1 MISTLA
7 DLVSP
12 LTEDAFVAQLRAR
25 TPLVQRAAGIGRY
38 QALID
43 WSGLLRAVIDG
54 SIPADRLRVTQGGK
68 FLPNALYRHGD
79 AVKPQVVEQVMANA
93 GSIMANG
100 VEPYLA
106 AFTKLCASL
115 SEQLGEHV
123 SAGVI
128 ATIGPGGALDL
139 HYDDA
144 DLAILQ
150 IEGRKRWII
159 HGDPAVDPV
168 PGMKPPPGHG
178 DTPVELDT
186 ILEPGDFLFVPAG
199 YRHRCENQ
207 DERSLHAGIFFWPL
221 TVPRILTLLRGAA
234 TTDPAQRRPLR
245 AGPGEAADEEAGL
258 KEALIAQIRALSLAE
273 LRARHRATKP
283 TA

>member
-7 DLVSP
+7 DLVFP
-12 LTEDAFVAQLRAR
+12 LTEEAFIAQLRAR
-25 TPLVQRAAGIGRY
+25 IPLLRRGAGIGRY
-38 QALID
+38 ATLID
-43 WSGLLRAVIDG
+43 WNALLRAVIDG
-54 SIPADRLRVTQGGK
+54 TIPADRLRLTQGGK
-68 FLPNALYRHGD
+68 LIPNALYRHGD
-79 AVKPQVVEQVMANA
+79 AVKPTVVEQVMANA
-93 GSIMANG
+93 GSIMANR

-106 AFTKLCASL
+106 AFTTLCANL
-115 SEQLGEHV
+115 GEQLGEHV

-128 ATIGPGGALDL
+128 ATIGPGGALGL

-150 IEGRKRWII
+150 IEGRKRWIV

-168 PGMKPPPGHG
+168 PGMKPAPGDDNTPP
-178 DTPVELDT
+178 ELDV

-221 TVPRILTLLRGAA
+221 TVPRVFTLLRGAA
-234 TTDPAQRRPLR
+234 IADAALRCPLR
-245 AGPGEAADEEAGL
+245 AAPQDAAAEETRL
-258 KEALIAQIRALSLAE
+258 KEALIAQIRDLSLE
-273 LRARHRATKP
+273 QLRARHRATKP
-283 TA
+283 SV

>member
-1 MISTLA
+1 VHHLA
-7 DLVSP
+7 
-12 LTEDAFVAQLRAR
+12 
-25 TPLVQRAAGIGRY
+25 
-38 QALID
+38 
-43 WSGLLRAVIDG
+43 
-54 SIPADRLRVTQGGK
+54 
-68 FLPNALYRHGD
+68 
-79 AVKPQVVEQVMANA
+79 
-93 GSIMANG
+93 
-100 VEPYLA
+100 
-106 AFTKLCASL
+106 
-115 SEQLGEHV
+115 EQLGEHV

-159 HGDPAVDPV
+159 HGGPAVDPV
-168 PGMKPPPGHG
+168 PGMKPPPADP
-178 DTPVELDT
+178 DTPPERDIVLA
-186 ILEPGDFLFVPAG
+186 PGDFLFVPAG

-234 TTDPAQRRPLR
+234 IADPTLRRPLR
-245 AGPGEAADEEAGL
+245 AGPEDAAVEEAKF
-258 KEALIAQIRALSLAE
+258 KEVLIAQIRDLSLHE
-273 LRARHRATKP
+273 LRAHHRATKP